1 MLKENTTIVLMPAKE
16 LVGML
21 LGGQQE
27 EAAEYMDRLGSRFYD
42 LQGEDPAVIISI
54 GTDIAEWF
62 REVSN
67 ELFNHLDPSMDKAK
81 WDWISKMW
89 SFTWDA
95 SMKIDRAVAKARFGR

>member
-1 MLKENTTIVLMPAKE
+1 MKKKEIVLMSAKE
-16 LVGML
+16 LVNML
-21 LGGQQE
+21 VNDQQE
-27 EAAEYMDRLGSRFYD
+27 EAAEYMDRLGAEFQE
-42 LQGEDPAVIISI
+42 LQGEDPAVVI
-54 GTDIAEWF
+54 GNGDDLAEWF